1 MSLEKENQALTTK
14 NSSQADAPCSDG
26 EKNDGA
32 TLGQSLIKFMSLATG
47 SVKTALQKP
56 ANYKKN
62 INHRRY
68 LQKQLKICTRR
79 KKRSTKA
86 KTTQKTRKTAN
97 KETPATTSEVWIGHG
112 NCGDIF
118 LTPEG
123 NNNQYF
129 TTGNN
134 LFLPYDAPC
143 NGLGNGFAFPN
154 NLTNDTIAQN
164 GFRSWDSFAYSGQLG
179 VSAMQ
184 QMDNSSAILRDDT
197 LPVLLHEDA
206 EQFLTGEELTHVLD
220 INDLF
225 VPERAHELCENSET
239 VLKYSSCTFDET
251 AYNCFQTVPS
261 TTSILSW

>member
-1 MSLEKENQALTTK
+1 MEKENQALTTK
-14 NSSQADAPCSDG
+14 NSSQTDAFCSDS
-26 EKNDGA
+26 EKSDGA
-32 TLGQSLIKFMSLATG
+32 TFGQSLIKFMTLATG

-86 KTTQKTRKTAN
+86 KTGQKTRKAVN
-97 KETPATTSEVWIGHG
+97 KQTLGAASEVWLGQG
-112 NCGDIF
+112 NCGEF
-118 LTPEG
+118 FMTPEA
-123 NNNQYF
+123 NNNQHF
-129 TTGNN
+129 STSNN
-134 LFLPYDAPC
+134 VFLPYDVPC
-143 NGLGNGFAFPN
+143 NGLGNGYGFPN
-154 NLTNDTIAQN
+154 SLTNDSNFQN
-164 GFRSWDSFAYSGQLG
+164 GFMSWDSFAYSGQG
-179 VSAMQ
+179 VSATQ
-184 QMDNSSAILRDDT
+184 QMDNTNVSFKDDT

-225 VPERAHELCENSET
+225 VPERAEENEKNKT

-251 AYNCFQTVPS
+251 VYNGFQTVPS

>member
-14 NSSQADAPCSDG
+14 NSSQTDAFCSDG
-26 EKNDGA
+26 EKSDGA
-32 TLGQSLIKFMSLATG
+32 TFGQSLIKFMTLATG

-86 KTTQKTRKTAN
+86 KPGQKTRKAVN
-97 KETPATTSEVWIGHG
+97 KQTLGAASEVWLGQG
-112 NCGDIF
+112 NCGEF
-118 LTPEG
+118 FMTPEA
-123 NNNQYF
+123 NNNQHF
-129 TTGNN
+129 STSNN
-134 LFLPYDAPC
+134 VFLPYDVPC
-143 NGLGNGFAFPN
+143 NGLGNGYGFPN
-154 NLTNDTIAQN
+154 SITNDSNFQN
-164 GFRSWDSFAYSGQLG
+164 GFMSWDSFAHWGQG
-179 VSAMQ
+179 VSATQ
-184 QMDNSSAILRDDT
+184 QMDNTSASFKDDT
-197 LPVLLHEDA
+197 VPVLLHEDA

-225 VPERAHELCENSET
+225 VPERAEENGNNET

-251 AYNCFQTVPS
+251 VYNGFQTVPS